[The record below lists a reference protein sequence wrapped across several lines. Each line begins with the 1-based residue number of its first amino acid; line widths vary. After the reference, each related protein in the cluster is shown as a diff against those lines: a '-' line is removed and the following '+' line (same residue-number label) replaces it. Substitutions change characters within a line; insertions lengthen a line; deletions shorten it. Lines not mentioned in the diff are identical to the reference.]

1 MQYYN
6 YCSVNMTI
14 EQQLRKH
21 PDKNAQKI
29 AAFIRRT
36 LFEQFRKKGAVLGV
50 SGGIDSAVALHLL
63 VESIGRER
71 IQALLLPE
79 KESSPES
86 RHLGAEICEQ
96 LGVACEEIPITP
108 ILEGLNIYDK
118 KVDLIRRY
126 YPEYDPEV
134 HATSLALP
142 RDIMDQSLLNVP
154 YLKLVDDGSVV
165 DEKRLRAKDYLEII
179 GLQNVKQRS
188 RMIVLY
194 MVAEQMNY
202 AVCGTTNKTEAYCG
216 FYVKYGDGGVDI
228 EPLQDCY
235 KTQVFEM
242 ARHLN
247 VDQRIIDRPPSPD
260 TWSHFIGD
268 EEFIWRM
275 PVEVLDQ
282 LLYADEHGMTQDAI
296 MESTGLSKDMI
307 LKGQKHIS
315 SLKRAAEF
323 IAATPPTCRLD
334 E

>member
-1 MQYYN
+1 M
-6 YCSVNMTI
+6 I
-14 EQQLRKH
+14 EQQLKKH
-21 PDKNAQKI
+21 PEKNAEKI

-79 KESSPES
+79 KESAPSS
-86 RHLGAEICEQ
+86 RQLGAELCEQ
-96 LGVACEEIPITP
+96 LGVACTEIPITP
-108 ILEGLNIYDK
+108 VLEGLDIYRK
-118 KVDLIRRY
+118 KEDLIRRY
-126 YPEYDPEV
+126 YPAYDSRV
-134 HATSLALP
+134 HATSIGLP
-142 RDIMDQSLLNVP
+142 KDLMGQSLLNIP
-154 YLKLVDDGSVV
+154 SLKLVNGGSVV
-165 DEKRLRAKDYLEII
+165 DEKRLHARDYLEII
-179 GLQNVKQRS
+179 GLQNVKQRA

-202 AVCGTTNKTEAYCG
+202 AVCGTTNKTEALCG

-242 ARHLN
+242 ARYLN

-260 TWSHFIGD
+260 TWSHFTPD
-268 EEFIWRM
+268 EDFMWRM

-282 LLYADEHGMTQDAI
+282 LLYADEHGMTVDAI
-296 MESTGLSKDMI
+296 MESTGLSEEMI
-307 LKGQKHIS
+307 INGQKHIAGM
-315 SLKRAAEF
+315 KRTAAF
-323 IAATPPTCRLD
+323 NATLPPTCLLD